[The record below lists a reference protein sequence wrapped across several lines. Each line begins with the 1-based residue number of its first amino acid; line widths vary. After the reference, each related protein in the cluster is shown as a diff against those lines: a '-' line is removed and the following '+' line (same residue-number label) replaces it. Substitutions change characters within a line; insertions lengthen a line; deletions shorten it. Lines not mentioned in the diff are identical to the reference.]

1 MVDEAL
7 SVTYWP
13 YRLHE
18 LLTEPREP
26 LTVLVRLREAQDE
39 VFCQRKQDDGK
50 DKNRTTDPHL
60 SFSPMRKPLNHHHTI
75 LFIFCQEWLAI

>member
-1 MVDEAL
+1 MVDVAL

-13 YRLHE
+13 YRLNE

-39 VFCQRKQDDGK
+39 VFCQREQDDGK
-50 DKNRTTDPHL
+50 DKESNHRP
-60 SFSPMRKPLNHHHTI
+60 SFVL
-75 LFIFCQEWLAI
+75 